1 MAFPYAIS
9 GFPGYEKDESSTQ
22 KHPLGTK
29 MVFPDGRTFYYAKN
43 SSAAITTGGMIV
55 DGAGITSGHGEN
67 IPVTAATAAGSSTI
81 SLEVPTTDLTKN
93 QYANG
98 YLIINDGPGEG
109 EIYEIE
115 SHPAHDTS
123 EDATA
128 VFTIRD
134 RGGIATALTTSSLAG
149 LFVNPYTDVK
159 LLDGDGTM
167 TTGPLG
173 VTCAPV
179 TASYYCWLQTSGIG
193 SVAIGAQVAV
203 VGDGLTISQQS
214 GESGMAERT
223 DYSDEADLANIG
235 VAIAVVGDTTDKQP
249 CMLTIRS

>member
-9 GFPGYEKDESSTQ
+9 GVPGYEKDESSSQ

-55 DGAGITSGHGEN
+55 DGKAAVGAHDMDV
-67 IPVTAATAAGSSTI
+67 PVTAATAAGSSTI

-98 YLIINDGPGEG
+98 YLVFNDGPGEG

-115 SHPAHDTS
+115 SHPAHDAS

-149 LFVNPYTDVK
+149 LIVNPYTDVK

-179 TASYYCWLQTSGIG
+179 TANYYCWLQTSGIG

-214 GESGMAERT
+214 DESGMAERT

-235 VAIAVVGDTTDKQP
+235 VAIAIASASPDKQL
-249 CMLTIRS
+249 CLLNIRS

>member
-9 GFPGYEKDESSTQ
+9 GVPGYEKDESSSQ
-22 KHPLGTK
+22 KHPLGAK

-43 SSAAITTGGMIV
+43 SSAAITSGGMVV
-55 DGAGITSGHGEN
+55 DGKAAVAAHDMDV
-67 IPVTAATAAGSSTI
+67 PVTAATAAGSSTI

-98 YLIINDGPGEG
+98 YLAFNDGPGEG

-115 SHPAHDTS
+115 SHPAHDAS
-123 EDATA
+123 DDATC

-134 RGGIATALTTSSLAG
+134 RGGITTALTTSSLAG
-149 LFVNPYTDVK
+149 LIVNPYTDVK

-173 VTCAPV
+173 ITTAPV
-179 TASYYCWLQTSGIG
+179 TASYYCWLQTSGVA
-193 SVAIGAQVAV
+193 SVALGAQVGV
-203 VGDGLTISQQS
+203 VGDGLSVSQES
-214 GESGMAERT
+214 GESGLVERA
-223 DYSDEADLANIG
+223 DYSDESDLRIIG
-235 VAIAVVGDTTDKQP
+235 TAIAIPSVNTDKQ
-249 CMLTIRS
+249 LAIIDIRS